1 MAPDTLEAARTPLR
15 YRVDGMDCPGCASTI
30 ETAVKRLGGAS
41 DVRVNYQ
48 RQVLA
53 LNLDETVTP
62 RASLEQKV
70 RDLGYGISVPNA
82 PVVETAVTGVD
93 AVPGVAAVPVRRSM
107 LADRKIRL
115 AAVIGVLMA
124 GGFLVSLGSFAAGY
138 WAYLPPALLGLAF
151 FGRKAVVA
159 ARSGVPFSIEMLM
172 SIATLG
178 AILIGATSEAAAVV
192 FLFTVGEV
200 LEGFAA
206 ARARTGIQALEQL
219 MPRTALLL
227 EDDVAREVPAEAL
240 KIGDLVLVRPGD
252 RATADGT
259 VEDGQSEVDESPVT
273 GESVPVPKC
282 QGDRVLAGSVNSTA
296 SLLIRVDRTTQDNT
310 IARIIRL
317 VENAQEA
324 KAPIARF
331 IERFS
336 RIYTPAAVGLA
347 ALVVIIPPLLF
358 GQEWSVWIYRGLA
371 LLLIACPCAL
381 VLSTPAAIAA
391 ALAAG
396 AHRGLLV
403 KGGAVLE
410 TLARVRTV
418 AFDKTGTL
426 TEGRPRV
433 TDVIV
438 LSGTERTMLGMAAA
452 AESGSSHPVA
462 RAILQRAVADGIPVR
477 PARDHRAHPGQAVE
491 AMVTGKQVL
500 VGSPRH
506 LGMYFAKSPEAA
518 SGIGELERAGK
529 TVVGVVADGQLL
541 GFVAM
546 RDEPRADAAAGIEAL
561 HRMGLR
567 TVILSGDNARTA
579 QAIGKSL
586 GVEVRAE
593 LLPAA
598 KLREIA
604 RLGPLTAMVGDGI
617 NDSPALAAA
626 AVGIAMGSGTDVAIE
641 AADAA
646 LLNDRVGDVASLI
659 GLARATLANI
669 HQNVGI
675 ALGFKGLFLV
685 TTILGVTGLWIAV
698 LADTGATVIV
708 TLNALRLLRHGSAR
722 AGGIPIRVFG

>member
-1 MAPDTLEAARTPLR
+1 MSMTQDTLEAAPSALR
-15 YRVDGMDCPGCASTI
+15 YRVDGMDCPSCASTI
-30 ETAVKRLGGAS
+30 ETAVTRLGGAS
-41 DVRVNYQ
+41 DVRVSYQ

-53 LNLDETVTP
+53 LTLDETVTS
-62 RASLEQKV
+62 RDNLEQKV
-70 RDLGYGISVPNA
+70 RDLGYGISVPAA
-82 PVVETAVTGVD
+82 PAVETSVADFD
-93 AVPGVAAVPVRRSM
+93 AVPVLPSM
-107 LADRKIRL
+107 LADRKVRL
-115 AAVIGVLMA
+115 AAAIGALMAAGVLLA
-124 GGFLVSLGSFAAGY
+124 AVSPTVGH
-138 WAYLPPALLGLAF
+138 WAYLPAALLGLAF
-151 FGRKAVVA
+151 FGRKAVAA

-172 SIATLG
+172 SIATVG

-206 ARARTGIQALEQL
+206 GRARAGIRALEQL

-227 EDDVAREVPAEAL
+227 ENDGAREIPAAAL

-252 RATADGT
+252 RVTADGT
-259 VEDGQSEVDESPVT
+259 IEDGRSEIDESPVS
-273 GESVPVPKC
+273 GESVPVPKRE
-282 QGDRVLAGSVNSTA
+282 GDRVLAGTVNSTA
-296 SLLIRVDRTTQDNT
+296 ALSVRVDRAAEDNT

-317 VENAQEA
+317 VEDAQEA
-324 KAPIARF
+324 KAPTARF

-336 RIYTPAAVGLA
+336 RIYTPVAVGLA
-347 ALVVIIPPLLF
+347 ALVVVVPPMLL
-358 GQEWSVWIYRGLA
+358 GQDWSTWIYRGLA
-371 LLLIACPCAL
+371 LLLVACPCAL
-381 VLSTPAAIAA
+381 VLSTPAAIAS
-391 ALAAG
+391 ALASG
-396 AHRGLLV
+396 ARRGLLV
-403 KGGAVLE
+403 KGGGALE

-438 LSGTERTMLGMAAA
+438 LSGTERAMLGMAAA
-452 AESGSSHPVA
+452 VEAGSSHPVA
-462 RAILQRAVADGIPVR
+462 RAILERAAADGIPVR
-477 PARDHRAHPGQAVE
+477 PARDHRAHPGRAVE
-491 AMVTGKQVL
+491 AVVTGKQVS

-506 LGMYFAKSPEAA
+506 LGAYLVKSPGAA

-561 HRMGLR
+561 HLMGLG

-593 LLPAA
+593 LSPAD

-604 RLGPLTAMVGDGI
+604 GLGPLTAMVGDGI

-626 AVGIAMGSGTDVAIE
+626 AVGIAMGSGTDVALE

-646 LLNDRVGDVASLI
+646 LLNNRVADVASLI
-659 GLARATLANI
+659 SLARATLANI
-669 HQNVGI
+669 RQNVGI

-685 TTILGVTGLWIAV
+685 TTIMGVTGLWIAV

-708 TLNALRLLRHGSAR
+708 TLNALTLLRHGPAR
-722 AGGIPIRVFG
+722 ASSP